1 MRIQQILI
9 RSNHLSH
16 HIKIH
21 LSTSSRHHRGR
32 PQRETGRQNQRPPPR
47 HKRSFDFMTYSQ
59 NLENLNLYAM
69 LRTSTHLR
77 PYDMHRHTVYPSPT
91 ARGYESNT

>member
-21 LSTSSRHHRGR
+21 LSTSSR
-32 PQRETGRQNQRPPPR
+32 PQRETSRQNQRPPPR

-59 NLENLNLYAM
+59 NLENLNLCAM

-77 PYDMHRHTVYPSPT
+77 PYDTHHYTVHPSPT